1 MKIFDLNFDV
11 EEEPI
16 PDGEDHDL
24 LENIMDG
31 EEVHDSPR
39 EKVKTENEYYRN
51 YVRSTQWV
59 QKLIRTENKGFNVF
73 YFSVAV
79 VSCVLLIGML
89 LFTIS
94 YLPRYGVENPESTLV
109 VKRYVENGLQET
121 GAVNIISGII
131 LDYRAFDTLGESH
144 VLFTALMCVTV
155 LLLRDSKNMR
165 TQYEDFYTIR
175 DEKYHELY
183 RESIMKFVAA
193 VLLPCLLLYGAYVLL
208 NGQISPGGG
217 FSGGAVLGSGL
228 IICAAAFGFRSTD
241 RVITRKTA
249 NLIAFFSLGFY
260 SFAKGYVFFTGAN
273 GLENHIPKGTPG
285 AILSGGLILPL
296 DIAVGLVVATTGQH
310 RRKQVMENLIANS
323 TEAVAVI
330 LFGIGFTMLLFHR
343 NLFRKLI
350 GLNVMDTGVFLF
362 LASMGYIEG
371 RKAPIIVNGVQSTE
385 AYINPLPAS
394 LVLTGIVVSVSVTAI
409 MLSLTVRLYMRY
421 HTLNLDEIYRMADHL
436 EDDR

>member
-11 EEEPI
+11 EEDPI
-16 PDGEDHDL
+16 PDGEEHDL
-24 LENIMDG
+24 LENVMDG

-39 EKVKTENEYYRN
+39 EKVKTEKEYYRS

-73 YFSVAV
+73 YSSVAV

-94 YLPRYGVENPESTLV
+94 YLPRYGVENPESALV

-121 GAVNIISGII
+121 GAVNIVSGII

-183 RESIMKFVAA
+183 RESIMKMVAA
-193 VLLPCLLLYGAYVLL
+193 VLLPCLFLYGAYVLL

-241 RVITRKTA
+241 RVITKRTA

-296 DIAVGLVVATTGQH
+296 DIAVGLVVATTMFGFYSLF
-310 RRKQVMENLIANS
+310 RRGSI
-323 TEAVAVI
+323 
-330 LFGIGFTMLLFHR
+330 FGIGFTMLLFHR